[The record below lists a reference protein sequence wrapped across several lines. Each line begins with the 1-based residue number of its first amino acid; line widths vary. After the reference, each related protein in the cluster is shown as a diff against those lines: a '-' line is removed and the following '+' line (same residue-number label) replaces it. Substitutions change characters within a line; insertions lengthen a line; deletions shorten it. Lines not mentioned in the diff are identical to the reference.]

1 MFFLALPCFCEKPI
15 SPSQI
20 RFLLFGPFMHKV
32 AIIDANQGLK
42 DQKDERSGDS
52 SEDMQEQSLS

>member
-1 MFFLALPCFCEKPI
+1 MDEIFTNY
-15 SPSQI
+15 
-20 RFLLFGPFMHKV
+20 
-32 AIIDANQGLK
+32 ANQGLK